1 MFRWM
6 ALGEVA
12 AYSGRILEEKKTV
25 VQRIWAEKQKKSP
38 GGEGPPPRQT
48 MRLLKPLAM
57 ESHTHD

>member
-1 MFRWM
+1 M
-6 ALGEVA
+6 ALGEVVPP
-12 AYSGRILEEKKTV
+12 IPEESWKKKDRY

-38 GGEGPPPRQT
+38 GGEGPPPRQ